1 MSLTYTQKYYATKKA
16 KELGLTLD
24 QYLARKTGQPVV
36 QAEPQIIDFGKVK
49 KLNSINITDGML
61 KMNKTGLV
69 LDTIFSYEGG
79 IPVGTNIMATGD
91 PGVGKTTVLLHTLAN
106 LQLKNPKLKCLFVC
120 AEMSKIQMFKYTQR
134 FPVFGNL
141 ETIFTSDFMHYNSKE
156 VIEQLFDKGYDYV
169 LIDSIVE
176 VLDAVKEDA
185 GMSQSQAENWLVDL
199 CVKHNE
205 ANNDLQKYTSFLLIQ
220 QVTKAGVFVGSNKIK
235 HITDAHM
242 ELKRDSERDGGGTY
256 IMFSKNRN
264 GQAGIKFT
272 YQLNNSE
279 IHYGTLVEEKE
290 DVDVEAVKEDG
301 QIKLVIKT
309 TNS

>member
-1 MSLTYTQKYYATKKA
+1 MQLSYTQKYYATKKA